1 MCRERQDGFW
11 LNISQGGKKK
21 IETHYAIQKR

>member
-11 LNISQGGKKK
+11 LNISQGGKK